1 MRERGRAIMAKRVV
15 DLRSQGPLL
24 DLVSYG
30 RRGPAHRPAL
40 TQAEVAHAN
49 RTVRGV
55 PEVVIKVSGGA
66 RTIRGVAAH
75 LEYLE
80 TRADLETDDGA
91 VLAERGLGHDLL
103 KDWDLEVDE
112 IRRHTSRAIAS
123 GRKLPKLV
131 HNLVFSM
138 PKGTPPDRL
147 HKAVRKF
154 AVEKFGLQHR
164 YAMALHTD
172 QAHPHVHVVVKAI
185 SEQGER
191 LDIRKTTLREWRR
204 DFALYLREYGIE
216 ANATERAVRGSH
228 YQSRKDGIFRAARR
242 GESTFIR
249 ERVESVARELAED
262 RPRAERGRSQLL
274 ETRRDV
280 ERGWLVLAGM
290 LQRDGMHDLAEDV
303 RRHVERMPAV
313 RTDREEIAHRLHACI
328 RDNPARMR

>member
-1 MRERGRAIMAKRVV
+1 MVKRVV

-40 TQAEVAHAN
+40 TQAEVAHAT
-49 RTVRGV
+49 RTIRGV

-80 TRADLETDDGA
+80 TRADLETDDGV
-91 VLAERGLGHDLL
+91 VLPEKGLGRQLL

-112 IRRHTSRAIAS
+112 IRRHTSRAIAA
-123 GRKLPKLV
+123 GRKPPKLV

-138 PKGTPPDRL
+138 PRGTPPDRL
-147 HKAVRKF
+147 QKAVRKF

-191 LDIRKTTLREWRR
+191 LNIRKATLREWRQ
-204 DFALYLREYGIE
+204 DFARYLREYGVE
-216 ANATERAVRGSH
+216 ANATERAVRGSQH
-228 YQSRKDGIFRAARR
+228 QSRKDGILRAARR
-242 GESTFIR
+242 GESTFVR
-249 ERVESVARELAED
+249 ERVESVAHELAEGGF
-262 RPRAERGRSQLL
+262 RTERGKAQLVH
-274 ETRRDV
+274 TRREV
-280 ERGWLVLAGM
+280 ERGWLALAGM
-290 LQRDGMHDLAEDV
+290 LQRDGMRDLAEDV
-303 RRHVERMPAV
+303 RRHVGRMPAV
-313 RTDREEIAHRLHACI
+313 RTDREEIGQKLKARIL
-328 RDNPARMR
+328 DNSARTI

>member
-1 MRERGRAIMAKRVV
+1 MRHSSEPGM
-15 DLRSQGPLL
+15 LL
-24 DLVSYG
+24 DLASYG
-30 RRGPAHRPAL
+30 RHGHAHRPAHRPAL
-40 TQAEVAHAN
+40 THAEVAHAM

-91 VLAERGLGHDLL
+91 VLAEKGLGRELL
-103 KDWDLEVDE
+103 KSWDLEVDA
-112 IRRHTSRAIAS
+112 IRRHTSRAIAT
-123 GRKLPKLV
+123 GRKPPKLV

-147 HKAVRKF
+147 HNAVRKF

-172 QAHPHVHVVVKAI
+172 QAHPHVHVVVKAV

-191 LDIRKTTLREWRR
+191 LDIRKATLREWRR
-204 DFALYLREYGIE
+204 DFAQYLREFGVE

-228 YQSRKDGIFRAARR
+228 HQNRKGGIFRAARR
-242 GESTFIR
+242 GESTFMR
-249 ERVESVARELAED
+249 ERVEAVARDLAGGGI
-262 RPRAERGRSQLL
+262 RAEHGKTQLL
-274 ETRRDV
+274 QTRREV
-280 ERGWLVLAGM
+280 ESGWLAFAGM
-290 LQRDGMHDLAEDV
+290 LRWDGMHEFAEDV
-303 RRHVERMPAV
+303 RRYVERMPTL
-313 RTDREEIAHRLHACI
+313 RTDREEMAHRLHARI
-328 RDNPARMR
+328 RDNPMRTL

>member
-1 MRERGRAIMAKRVV
+1 MSKRTVR
-15 DLRSQGPLL
+15 LRSEVPLL
-24 DLVSYG
+24 DVASYG
-30 RRGPAHRPAL
+30 RRGPDHRAPAL
-40 TQAEVAHAN
+40 TQAEVAHAI

-55 PEVVIKVSGGA
+55 TEVVIKVSGGA

-91 VLAERGLGHDLL
+91 VLAEKGFGSELL

-112 IRRHTSRAIAS
+112 IRRHTSRAIAA
-123 GRKLPKLV
+123 GRKPPKLV

-191 LDIRKTTLREWRR
+191 LNIRNATLREWRR
-204 DFALYLREYGIE
+204 DFAQYLRDYGVE

-228 YQSRKDGIFRAARR
+228 YQNRKGGIFRGCAT
-242 GESTFIR
+242 G
-249 ERVESVARELAED
+249 SVN
-262 RPRAERGRSQLL
+262 
-274 ETRRDV
+274 
-280 ERGWLVLAGM
+280 
-290 LQRDGMHDLAEDV
+290 
-303 RRHVERMPAV
+303 
-313 RTDREEIAHRLHACI
+313 LHAGT
-328 RDNPARMR
+328 R

>member
-1 MRERGRAIMAKRVV
+1 MPKRVV
-15 DLRSQGPLL
+15 DLRTQGRPLL
-24 DLVSYG
+24 DVASYG

-40 TQAEVAHAN
+40 THAEVAHAML
-49 RTVRGV
+49 TVRGV

-75 LEYLE
+75 LEYVE

-91 VLAERGLGHDLL
+91 VLAKKGLGSELL

-123 GRKLPKLV
+123 GRKPPKLV

-191 LDIRKTTLREWRR
+191 LNIRRTTLREWRH
-204 DFALYLREYGIE
+204 DFARHLREFGVE
-216 ANATERAVRGSH
+216 ANATERAVRGSPH
-228 YQSRKDGIFRAARR
+228 QTRKTGVFRAAAR
-242 GESTFIR
+242 GASSFMR
-249 ERVESVARELAED
+249 ERAEAVARELRNGGLRTEA
-262 RPRAERGRSQLL
+262 GRSRLL
-274 ETRRDV
+274 QTRYDV
-280 ERGWLVLAGM
+280 ERGWLAFADAAA
-290 LQRDGMHDLAEDV
+290 RDGMQNVADQV
-303 RRHVERMPAV
+303 RQFVGRMPPV
-313 RTDREEIAHRLHACI
+313 GTDREWIAQRLQERI
-328 RDNPARMR
+328 RDKPARTL

>member
-1 MRERGRAIMAKRVV
+1 M
-15 DLRSQGPLL
+15 
-24 DLVSYG
+24 
-30 RRGPAHRPAL
+30 
-40 TQAEVAHAN
+40 

-55 PEVVIKVSGGA
+55 PEVMIKVSGGA

-91 VLAERGLGHDLL
+91 VLAEKGLGRELL
-103 KDWDLEVDE
+103 KGWDLEVDE
-112 IRRHTSRAIAS
+112 IRRHTSRAIAV
-123 GRKLPKLV
+123 GRMPPKLV

-164 YAMALHTD
+164 YVMALHTD
-172 QAHPHVHVVVKAI
+172 QAHPHVHVVVKAV

-191 LDIRKTTLREWRR
+191 LNIRRATLREWRR
-204 DFALYLREYGIE
+204 DFAQYLREYGVE

-228 YQSRKDGIFRAARR
+228 HQNRKSGIFRAARH
-242 GESTFIR
+242 GESTFMR
-249 ERVESVARELAED
+249 ERVESVARELAEGGL
-262 RPRAERGRSQLL
+262 RAERGEARLV

-280 ERGWLVLAGM
+280 ERGWLALAGM

-303 RRHVERMPAV
+303 RRHVERMPVV
-313 RTDREEIAHRLHACI
+313 RTGGAEIAHKLRI
-328 RDNPARMR
+328 RDNPGRTI